1 MPLADQEL
9 NISAAGV
16 LAALATLGTV
26 LAFFMLHRLPYHPIS
41 PRYRVSREYLVI

>member
-16 LAALATLGTV
+16 LAALATLETV
-26 LAFFMLHRLPYHPIS
+26 LAFLCYTDCLIIPFPPVIG
-41 PRYRVSREYLVI
+41 YLESIW